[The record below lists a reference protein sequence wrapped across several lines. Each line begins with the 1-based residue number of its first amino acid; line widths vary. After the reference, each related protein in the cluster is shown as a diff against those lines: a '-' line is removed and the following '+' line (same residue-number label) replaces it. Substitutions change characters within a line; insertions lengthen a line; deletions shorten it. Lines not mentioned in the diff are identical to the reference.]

1 TVTNGR
7 ENRMELATVSLSD
20 RLRTAAAT
28 RGEEFLAEV
37 PTTVRRLGLLFV
49 VLAVSVPTFLACC
62 VVGMPCGLLAQCL
75 RRGGSFVTCLRL
87 VDSSIAPLREGFQP
101 LRAALQTLFGIARGG
116 RGEGVAEFELA
127 VPAS

>member
-1 TVTNGR
+1 
-7 ENRMELATVSLSD
+7 MELATVSLSD

-62 VVGMPCGLLAQCL
+62 VVVMAWWLLA
-75 RRGGSFVTCLRL
+75 
-87 VDSSIAPLREGFQP
+87 
-101 LRAALQTLFGIARGG
+101 
-116 RGEGVAEFELA
+116 
-127 VPAS
+127 